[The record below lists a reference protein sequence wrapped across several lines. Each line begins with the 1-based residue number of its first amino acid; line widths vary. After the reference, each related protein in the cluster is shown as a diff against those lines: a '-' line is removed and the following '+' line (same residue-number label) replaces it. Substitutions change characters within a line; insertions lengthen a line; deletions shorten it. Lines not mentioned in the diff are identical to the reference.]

1 MGSNVK
7 TADKNSLDRLRKWQ
21 DPQEAA
27 DIARE
32 QEVIRRLNAN
42 AKAGKGS
49 DVKSAEKVSAWSA
62 EKKAEQAKQLDD
74 ANNAYKINY
83 YIKKNP
89 NSELAKAVQPYI
101 PISNADDMNNST
113 AAYTIAIGAY
123 TDPEVE
129 NDVETFYLNKVGK
142 DRTWWEK
149 IKYATRAVIGQK
161 QHEENIQ
168 KGIAEGLGNAGV
180 NKVDNMIKG
189 TDKDTSI
196 YNNAFQ
202 DLDINMAMH
211 KDDSLEGTVLSNAG
225 KVIKKIPE
233 DIAEW
238 WWITFCRP
246 FAKVPMWADILMILG
261 GVGLGAY
268 SIYQG
273 MQFVAIPSLIIA
285 GIGGFCLYAYYYIK
299 ALEPTK
305 DPDTGGPNDST
316 NHQDSKHD

>member
-7 TADKNSLDRLRKWQ
+7 TADANSLERLKKWQ

-32 QEVIRRLNAN
+32 QEVIRRLGQ
-42 AKAGKGS
+42 AKSQGKGS
-49 DVKSAEKVSAWSA
+49 DPAAAAKTSAWAA

-89 NSELAKAVQPYI
+89 NSALAKAVQPYI
-101 PISNADDMNNST
+101 PVSTADDMNNST

-129 NDVETFYLNKVGK
+129 NDVETFYLKKVGK

-149 IKYATRAVIGQK
+149 IKYATRAVVGLN

-168 KGIAEGLGNAGV
+168 KGIAEGVGQAGKNALD
-180 NKVDNMIKG
+180 NKILG

-196 YNNAFQ
+196 YNNAMNN
-202 DLDINMAMH
+202 LNTNMAKH
-211 KDDSLEGTVLSNAG
+211 KDDSLVTTVVSVAADTAKHGAND
-225 KVIKKIPE
+225 V
-233 DIAEW
+233 AEW
-238 WWITFCRP
+238 WWITFCRK
-246 FAKVPMWADILMILG
+246 FAQVPMWADILMILG

-268 SIYQG
+268 SISQG
-273 MQFVAIPSLIIA
+273 MQFIAIPSLIIA

-299 ALEPTK
+299 SLEPTK
-305 DPDTGGPNDST
+305 DPNTGDPNDST
-316 NHQDSKHD
+316 NHQSSKND

>member
-113 AAYTIAIGAY
+113 AAYTIATGAY

-168 KGIAEGLGNAGV
+168 KGIAEGVGQAAKNESSNIFL
-180 NKVDNMIKG
+180 G

-196 YNNAFQ
+196 YNNAFK
-202 DLDINMAMH
+202 DLDINMAKH
-211 KDDSLEGTVLSNAG
+211 KDDSLVTTVGSVALDTG
-225 KVIKKIPE
+225 GQVL
-233 DIAEW
+233 DDAEEAW
-238 WWITFCRP
+238 WRWLMRK

-316 NHQDSKHD
+316 NHQNSKHD

>member
-7 TADKNSLDRLRKWQ
+7 TADANSLERLKKWQ

-32 QEVIRRLNAN
+32 QEVIRRLNAA

-49 DVKSAEKVSAWSA
+49 DPTTAAKTSAWSA

-89 NSELAKAVQPYI
+89 NSALAKAVQPYI
-101 PISNADDMNNST
+101 PMSSADDMNNST
-113 AAYTIAIGAY
+113 AAYTIAVGTY
-123 TDPEVE
+123 TDLEVE
-129 NDVETFYLNKVGK
+129 NDVETFYLKKVGK

-149 IKYATRAVIGQK
+149 IKYGVRAVVGASD
-161 QHEENIQ
+161 HAENLQ
-168 KGIAEGLGNAGV
+168 KGAAEGMGQAAKNASS
-180 NKVDNMIKG
+180 NILLG
-189 TDKDTSI
+189 TDKDTNI
-196 YNNAFQ
+196 YK
-202 DLDINMAMH
+202 DMDINTAKH
-211 KDDSLEGTVLSNAG
+211 KDDSLVYTVGSVAAG
-225 KVIKKIPE
+225 VAGQVAE
-233 DIAEW
+233 DAGEAGWRW
-238 WWITFCRP
+238 WMRK

-316 NHQDSKHD
+316 NHQNSKHD

>member
-7 TADKNSLDRLRKWQ
+7 TADKNALDRLKQWQ

-32 QEVIRRLNAN
+32 QEIIRRLNAD
-42 AKAGKGS
+42 AKRGKGA
-49 DVKSAEKVSAWSA
+49 DVESAKKISAWS
-62 EKKAEQAKQLDD
+62 EQKKAEQARQLDD

-89 NSELAKAVQPYI
+89 NSALAKAVQPYI
-101 PISNADDMNNST
+101 PLSNADDMNNST
-113 AAYTIAIGAY
+113 AAYTIATGTY

-129 NDVETFYLNKVGK
+129 NDVETFYLKKVGR

-149 IKYATRAVIGQK
+149 IKYATRAVVGQK

-168 KGIAEGLGNAGV
+168 KGIADGV
-180 NKVDNMIKG
+180 GQAAKNELSNQILG

-196 YNNAFQ
+196 YNNAFNN
-202 DLDINMAMH
+202 LDVNMAKH
-211 KDDSLEGTVLSNAG
+211 KDDSLVTTVVSVAADVAKEGAG
-225 KVIKKIPE
+225 DV
-233 DIAEW
+233 AEW
-238 WWITFCRP
+238 WWITFCRS

-285 GIGGFCLYAYYYIK
+285 GIGGFCLYAYYFVK
-299 ALEPTK
+299 SLEPTK
-305 DPDTGGPNDST
+305 DPNTGDPNDST
-316 NHQDSKHD
+316 NHQSSKHD